1 MDNLKDRVTI
11 YQVAQAAGVSLATV
25 SRVINKSGSVT
36 ESTRKKVEDTIAAL
50 GYKPSGVA
58 QALATNRS
66 TNIGIVI
73 PSANYVYI
81 ANLLNG
87 INQVALEKKFTL
99 TLFSTWHSRE
109 DALNVIEKVITS
121 HVDGCVIFD
130 DQLQQA
136 DIDHIASYNIP
147 TVLIDSKATGE
158 KVANIRLSFS
168 ETLKNYIR
176 KYYEGSDVKP
186 MNFLHVHNAGRLLAK
201 CEKAF
206 IQVHEELGKP
216 YNIINCPDSY
226 TKTYRD
232 FQEYFKD
239 PSHHQGFF
247 ICHRDSISAS
257 VINAA
262 QEAGLSIPQDI
273 EVASL
278 VGTKYAYILRP
289 TVTAF
294 HIDFQEVGQR
304 AMYMLIDL
312 MNHELVDKNSF
323 FDAKFYEADST
334 LRRMK

>member
-25 SRVINKSGSVT
+25 SRVINNSGAVT
-36 ESTRKKVEDTIAAL
+36 EATRKKVEQTIASL

-66 TNIGIVI
+66 TNIGLVI

-99 TLFSTWHSRE
+99 TMFSTWHSRD
-109 DALNVIEKVITS
+109 DAVSVIEKVITS

-130 DQLQQA
+130 DTLQQE
-136 DIDHIASYNIP
+136 DVDHIASYNIP
-147 TVLIDSKATGE
+147 TVIIDSKTTGE

-168 ETLKNYIR
+168 DTLKDYIR
-176 KYYEGSDVKP
+176 RYYQNGVNVKP
-186 MNFLHVHNAGRLLAK
+186 MTFLHVHNAGRLLRK
-201 CEKAF
+201 CERAF

-216 YNIINCPDSY
+216 YNIINCQDSY
-226 TKTYRD
+226 TKTYAE
-232 FQEYFKD
+232 FKEYFKD
-239 PSHHQGFF
+239 PSYKEGFF
-247 ICHRDSISAS
+247 ICHRDSISAA

-262 QEAGLSIPQDI
+262 REAGLSIP
-273 EVASL
+273 ENVETFSL

-289 TVTAF
+289 TISAF
-294 HIDFQEVGQR
+294 HIDFQEVGKR

-312 MNHELVDKNSF
+312 MNKELVDRNCF
-323 FDAKFYEADST
+323 FDAKIYEAEST
-334 LRRMK
+334 IKRL

>member
-1 MDNLKDRVTI
+1 MENLKDRVTI

-25 SRVINKSGSVT
+25 SRVINKRGSVT
-36 ESTRKKVEDTIAAL
+36 EATKKKVEETIAAL
-50 GYKPSGVA
+50 GYKPSGLA

-87 INQVALEKKFTL
+87 INEVAREKKFTL
-99 TLFSTWHSRE
+99 TMFSTWHSRE
-109 DALNVIEKVITS
+109 DALAVIEKVITS
-121 HVDGCVIFD
+121 HVDGAVIFD

-136 DIDHIASYNIP
+136 DIDTIASYNVP
-147 TVLIDSKATGE
+147 TVLIDSKVTGD

-168 ETLKNYIR
+168 EILKNNIR
-176 KYYEGSDVKP
+176 SYYQHGGDKP
-186 MNFLHVHNAGRLLAK
+186 MTFLHVHNAGRLLAK

-206 IQVHEELGKP
+206 IDVHEELGKE
-216 YNIINCPDSY
+216 YHIINCPDSY
-226 TKTYRD
+226 TRNYND

-239 PSHHQGFF
+239 PEHRKGFF

-257 VINAA
+257 IINAA
-262 QEAGLSIPQDI
+262 KDNGLSVPDDI
-273 EVASL
+273 EVCSL

-289 TVTAF
+289 SITAF

-312 MNHELVDKNSF
+312 MNHELVEKSCF
-323 FDAKFYEADST
+323 FDAKLTRAEST
-334 LRRMK
+334 KDCF